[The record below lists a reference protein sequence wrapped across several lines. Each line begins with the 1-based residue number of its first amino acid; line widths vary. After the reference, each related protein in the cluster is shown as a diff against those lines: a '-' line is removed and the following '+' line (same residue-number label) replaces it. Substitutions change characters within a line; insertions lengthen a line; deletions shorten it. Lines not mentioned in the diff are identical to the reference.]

1 MSATHKLTLTLTAC
15 LALVAAGCGGEEDD
29 SAASDNAS
37 LAYKACYD
45 DCIKK
50 GGDAKGCKT
59 RCSQAS
65 NTDPIKACHD
75 DCTKKGGS
83 DKDCRTR
90 CAQAGSSTDPF
101 KACYDGCIKKGYSD
115 KDCRTRCSGR

>member
-1 MSATHKLTLTLTAC
+1 MTATRTLFLTLTAC
-15 LALVAAGCGGEEDD
+15 LALAAAGCGGEEDD
-29 SAASDNAS
+29 GSVSDTAS

-59 RCSQAS
+59 RCSQAGTS
-65 NTDPIKACHD
+65 P
-75 DCTKKGGS
+75 
-83 DKDCRTR
+83 
-90 CAQAGSSTDPF
+90 DPF
-101 KACYDGCIKKGYSD
+101 KACYDGCIKAGYPD